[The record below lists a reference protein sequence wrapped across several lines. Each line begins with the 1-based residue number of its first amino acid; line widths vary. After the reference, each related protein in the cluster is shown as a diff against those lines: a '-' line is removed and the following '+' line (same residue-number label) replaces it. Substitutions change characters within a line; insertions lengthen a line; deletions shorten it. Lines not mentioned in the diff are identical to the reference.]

1 MKIKMNKND
10 VPIAW
15 NLNFT
20 VPSFYHRKIL
30 LWILLAILVSLARAD
45 ALHGAFG
52 KIVFALCG
60 WYTPNPT
67 KVFNACTQ
75 LK

>member
-1 MKIKMNKND
+1 MKRKMNKND

-30 LWILLAILVSLARAD
+30 LWILLAIIVSLARAD

-52 KIVFALCG
+52 KIVFA
-60 WYTPNPT
+60 
-67 KVFNACTQ
+67 
-75 LK
+75 